1 MSRIVYAA
9 ILLAAAVLTVGA
21 TGCQSTGSG
30 GGGYS
35 GSDGHYG
42 HNH

>member
-1 MSRIVYAA
+1 MSRILYAVV
-9 ILLAAAVLTVGA
+9 LLAAAVLTFGV
-21 TGCQSTGSG
+21 TGCQSTGRG

-35 GSDGHYG
+35 GSDGHSG